1 MPYHYKIECIKTE
14 IFQAEIQCALRK
26 THNRTGLKNGQS
38 RIKIATKVLE
48 EVKTQ
53 FPETV
58 EFINDRPEQECQKE
72 NMSVDLLLHFQKEKV
87 SVEKFFYLDLV

>member
-1 MPYHYKIECIKTE
+1 MDK
-14 IFQAEIQCALRK
+14 R
-26 THNRTGLKNGQS
+26 

-53 FPETV
+53 VPETI

-72 NMSVDLLLHFQKEKV
+72 NMSVDLLLHF
-87 SVEKFFYLDLV
+87 

>member
-1 MPYHYKIECIKTE
+1 MDK
-14 IFQAEIQCALRK
+14 Q
-26 THNRTGLKNGQS
+26 

-58 EFINDRPEQECQKE
+58 ELINDRLEQKCQKE
-72 NMSVDLLLHFQKEKV
+72 TMSVDEV
-87 SVEKFFYLDLV
+87 NFFYISRSKKLA

>member
-1 MPYHYKIECIKTE
+1 MDK
-14 IFQAEIQCALRK
+14 R
-26 THNRTGLKNGQS
+26 

-58 EFINDRPEQECQKE
+58 EFINDRLEQEC
-72 NMSVDLLLHFQKEKV
+72 
-87 SVEKFFYLDLV
+87 